1 MSCDRVFLEDSK
13 FCRFLFFRVGITL
26 SLFCLSI
33 SFLINPHFLF
43 LLLTS
48 TMTADQESKTD
59 QDVER
64 FLIRTIQKRFYQS
77 VPCSEVI
84 DLIQQ
89 NYEFLWDPA
98 SQLSPDS
105 DNTSIMKYFPSI
117 ELYPDESTGRL
128 YCRLA
133 PSSTST
139 VDNNGNKDFF
149 GNKEN
154 HQASVSRVF
163 CLAYVE
169 ETILQFIDTQPNK
182 CIAYSVL
189 PTFYNQKWGSFKK
202 TGRKLGYKKFE
213 KMITS
218 FRSME
223 TFTKNKRTMLSRRR
237 SENMSLVPKSIDCGS
252 RLPKKRRRRSSTT
265 LLVDASRNMEHASK
279 GAYTNMSPSKLSPKS
294 ISSVLVD
301 TYEMLEELSHQ
312 APFQVSCASKS
323 TCNGETVH
331 KDIVAMDCIGDPQ
344 DLYLIQVATE
354 NTVYMLDCV
363 ALDSISVYQLI
374 RDMLLNQSV
383 LKLFHDVYNSAAVFA
398 ALGGVDDLPQGTL
411 DTQVLM
417 ESMTGQCHSGL
428 LEMLEHFGIYPQSK
442 SLADRATM
450 DSKLFALRP
459 IPPKLVQHYVD
470 KVRFLLDIPSK
481 ILLSSES
488 TLNKYM
494 RLSDARV
501 QSAAQSGGVRHVV
514 FDKDNSYKLASYEV
528 LHDTR
533 PTGIALQRN
542 LVVSEDIDSLLCLLK
557 SDLSDTIAGQTDDL
571 SDIVLDKGRRAVCWI
586 KGKRVVLASEDRIV
600 DDADIDHVVTT
611 VGDFGNDNRAG
622 IERQL
627 HRISAVRNRKNEIV
641 GLTLRVG
648 RHIVGNAD
656 IIRDLLFQDT
666 SASILFLGEP
676 GSGKTS
682 KLFWALQIITSL
694 FFRYS
699 QSFVFSHS
707 CGSRSD
713 EIIGRR
719 IQRFHCRY

>member
-1 MSCDRVFLEDSK
+1 
-13 FCRFLFFRVGITL
+13 
-26 SLFCLSI
+26 
-33 SFLINPHFLF
+33 
-43 LLLTS
+43 
-48 TMTADQESKTD
+48 
-59 QDVER
+59 
-64 FLIRTIQKRFYQS
+64 
-77 VPCSEVI
+77 VI

-105 DNTSIMKYFPSI
+105 DITSIMKYFPSI
-117 ELYPDESTGRL
+117 ELYPDESTGQL

-133 PSSTST
+133 SPSTST
-139 VDNNGNKDFF
+139 ADNNGNNGNNDFF
-149 GNKEN
+149 GNTKN
-154 HQASVSRVF
+154 QQASASPVF
-163 CLAYVE
+163 SIANVE
-169 ETILQFIDTQPNK
+169 ETFLQVIDAKPNK
-182 CIAYSVL
+182 CIAFTVL
-189 PTFYNQKWGSFKK
+189 NNLYEQKWGSFKS
-202 TGRKLGYKKFE
+202 TGRQHGYYKFG

-223 TFTKNKRTMLSRRR
+223 TYTMNKKTMVRRRR
-237 SENMSLVPKSIDCGS
+237 SGNTSVVPELNDRGNH
-252 RLPKKRRRRSSTT
+252 LQKKRRRRSGTT
-265 LLVDASRNMEHASK
+265 PVVDASRNMEHVSK
-279 GAYTNMSPSKLSPKS
+279 EACTNLSPSKLSSKNTNA
-294 ISSVLVD
+294 VLVD

-312 APFQVSCASKS
+312 APFQVSCVSKR
-323 TCNGETVH
+323 TCNGETVPN
-331 KDIVAMDCIGDPQ
+331 DIVAMDCVGDPQ

-363 ALDSISVYQLI
+363 ALDSTSVYQLI

-398 ALGGVDDLPQGTL
+398 ALGGVDGLPQGTL

-417 ESMTGQCHSGL
+417 ESITGQCHSGL
-428 LEMLEHFGIYPQSK
+428 GEMLEHFGIYPQSK

-450 DSKLFALRP
+450 DSKLFASRP
-459 IPPKLVQHYVD
+459 IPPKLIQHSVD
-470 KVRFLLDIPSK
+470 KVRFLLDLPSK
-481 ILLSSES
+481 LLLSPES
-488 TLNKYM
+488 MLNVYM
-494 RLSDARV
+494 RISDARV
-501 QSAAQSGGVRHVV
+501 QSAAQFGGDRHVV
-514 FDKDNSYKLASYEV
+514 FDKDNSYKLASYEL

-533 PTGIALQRN
+533 PTGIALQRP
-542 LVVSEDIDSLLCLLK
+542 LVVSEDIESLLCLLQ

-586 KGKRVVLASEDRIV
+586 KGKRVALASEDRIV
-600 DDADIDHVVTT
+600 DDADIHHVVTT

-622 IERQL
+622 MERQL
-627 HRISAVRNRKNEIV
+627 HRISAVRNRKEEIV

-682 KLFWALQIITSL
+682 KLFWALQIITLL
-694 FFRYS
+694 FSRYS
-699 QSFVFSHS
+699 QSFGFPHS

-713 EIIGRR
+713 EIIGR
-719 IQRFHCRY
+719 